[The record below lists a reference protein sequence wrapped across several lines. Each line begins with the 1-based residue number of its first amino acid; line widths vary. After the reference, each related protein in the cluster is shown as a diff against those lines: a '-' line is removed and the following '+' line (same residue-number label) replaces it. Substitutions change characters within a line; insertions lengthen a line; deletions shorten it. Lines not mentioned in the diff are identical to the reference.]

1 MMDSQPYV
9 AHAIKRTSTVRYTVR
24 GNYHLGVMTM
34 EYTFNVTVPGTVAI
48 GRNGSHGTIEVDW
61 NNVPQSVKDHI
72 AAVYFPQYITDAAN
86 SKGTNSPADERVA
99 LAQKKLNAMY
109 AGEIRTR
116 TASGEP
122 TDPVENLAYSKA
134 KKALVKMMSQVPEAK
149 LVDKELKGDD
159 RLLWIINE
167 RRAAR
172 EGEGSV
178 FESIVEAVTW
188 VLDNNEE
195 FRKAAKKEL
204 ADQAKANIDL

>member
-1 MMDSQPYV
+1 MD
-9 AHAIKRTSTVRYTVR
+9 
-24 GNYHLGVMTM
+24 
-34 EYTFNVTVPGTVAI
+34 YTFEVTIPGTVAI
-48 GRNGSHGTIEVDW
+48 GRNGSHGTIEVNW
-61 NNVPQSVKDHI
+61 NNVPQHVRDHI
-72 AAVYFPQYITDAAN
+72 ATVYFPQYITDAAN
-86 SKGTNSPADERVA
+86 SKGTNSPADERMA
-99 LAQKKLNAMY
+99 LAQKKLDAMY

-159 RLLWIINE
+159 RLLWIINN
-167 RRAAR
+167 RRTAR
-172 EGEGSV
+172 DQEAFDG
-178 FESIVEAVTW
+178 IVEAVTW
-188 VLDNNEE
+188 VLDNNDE